1 MYYIIVVVECFAL
14 NTLTPQAGQGLPV
27 LLLTLLSLQAPRL
40 ARSPE
45 QSNEPYAWAS
55 RVHLRRLC
63 VGKQLCFHVEYRVA
77 AINRDFGF
85 VWLAPNARE
94 VEGNLCVI
102 QARTGYA
109 KVKTPEQLCDGAEKK
124 CMYADA
130 DAESNATVQLHGTD
144 AAALVSEYKAKLV
157 PAIVEAVRDGA
168 SLRVILKPSLQ
179 LVNFGL
185 SGV

>member
-109 KVKTPEQLCDGAEKK
+109 KVQVAVSEKK